1 MSSED
6 EILYRLWLNIICG
19 HNPRLIHKCIKE
31 CGSAEEI
38 YNSDT
43 LYKRAVSS
51 LGIRT
56 RLRSHRNLDVAKQ
69 LAEFCTESGID
80 IITIDDKRYPRRLA
94 EIYMP
99 PQLIYVRGEL
109 PDIDSL
115 VSITIVGSRECS
127 DYGRKFANDLAYD
140 LAKAGVLIVSGMAMG
155 IDAAAHRGALAAGH
169 MTAAVL
175 AGGVDVV
182 YPAANRDLYREI
194 EQNGAILSERPPQM
208 VGRGNFYKERNR
220 ILAGLSCG
228 VVIVEGSESSGT
240 KLTANHA
247 LDSNR
252 DLFAVPGKP
261 GDEGAELPNRLIKDS
276 AKLVTSAEDIIGEY
290 ISVYPV
296 ELKYGIDMI
305 DEARA
310 ERRQRRRND
319 RDEVKDGTVPPRS
332 GAKEKKPLPN
342 FEKFD
347 GKQRIVLEYLY
358 HNNEAHIDDI
368 SRDCNIAMSELSFLI
383 IQLEMQQ
390 VITQSAGEHFSLK

>member
-1 MSSED
+1 MDSGD
-6 EILYRLWLNIICG
+6 GILYRLWLNILCD
-19 HNPRLIHKCIKE
+19 HNPRLIHKCIE
-31 CGSAEEI
+31 GCGSAEEI
-38 YNSDT
+38 YNSDA

-51 LGIRT
+51 LGIRA
-56 RLRSHRNLDVAKQ
+56 RLKARRDLDAARQ
-69 LAEFCTESGID
+69 LAEFCAESGID
-80 IITIDDKRYPRRLA
+80 IISIDDKRYPRRLA

-99 PQLIYVRGEL
+99 PQLIYVKGEL

-115 VSITIVGSRECS
+115 ISITVVGSRECS

-140 LAKAGVLIVSGMAMG
+140 LAKAGVFIVSGMAMG

-182 YPAANRDLYREI
+182 YPAANRELYREI
-194 EQNGAILSERPPQM
+194 VQSGAIISERPPQT
-208 VGRGNFYKERNR
+208 VGRGNFYRERNR

-228 VVIVEGSESSGT
+228 VVIVEGGESSGT

-247 LDSNR
+247 IDSDR

-276 AKLVTSAEDIIGEY
+276 AKLVTSAEDIISEY
-290 ISVYPV
+290 ISVYPI
-296 ELKYGIDMI
+296 ELKRGIDLI
-305 DEARA
+305 DETRS

-319 RDEVKDGTVPPRS
+319 NEPKDAAIPSRSRSEEKKPPRS
-332 GAKEKKPLPN
+332 
-342 FEKFD
+342 FENFD
-347 GKQRIVLEYLY
+347 GKHRIILEYLY
-358 HNNEAHIDDI
+358 HNNGAHIDDI
-368 SRDCNIAMSELSFLI
+368 SRDCGIAMSELSFLI

-390 VITQSAGEHFSLK
+390 VIRQSAGEHFWLV